1 MKKQNSTTL
10 TASVDSLV
18 ALAIVVAAV
27 AWANKSRMPQG
38 GPREFLQMRITLLNA
53 SFAIVFAVLWKEC
66 LDKLGLY
73 RESFTE
79 LLRPLLRLTAG
90 CGIMAGVLALHL
102 ALALHAQG
110 PVGRSVAA
118 FFVAVF
124 TYESIRIFV
133 SSPQL
138 RWKIGDPDGVVIV
151 GSGRLAAK
159 AWRELRTRHHRTKT
173 LLGFVDDRDPRL
185 MSPDIAGRFLGP
197 VGTLHD
203 LFLNQVV
210 DEIFIAV
217 PMRSCYDLAQQ
228 AVTLAEEAGV
238 RIVCL
243 NDQYDLLHGKLL
255 RQRAALFLEL
265 APKDEMR
272 VGAEALKRGFDILAS
287 LLGLVLLSPTFLA
300 IACAIKLT
308 SPGPVFF
315 VQQRYGYRRR
325 RFPMWKFRS
334 MVSNASELMAQLESK
349 NEASGPIFKIKD
361 DPRITPLGR
370 FLRRTSLDELPQ
382 LWNVLLGDMSLVGP
396 RPMSLRDVSLFEQ
409 AQLMRRFSV
418 RPGMTGM
425 WQVTGRGTLSFDQ
438 WIKLDFSYIDQ
449 WSLALDLKILARTVP
464 AVLKRSGAA

>member
-1 MKKQNSTTL
+1 MKKRNSTTL

-18 ALAIVVAAV
+18 ALAIVVAAM

-79 LLRPLLRLTAG
+79 LLSPALRLTAG
-90 CGIMAGVLALHL
+90 CGIMTGVLALYL
-102 ALALHAQG
+102 EAALHAQG
-110 PVGRSVAA
+110 PVGSAILA

-124 TYESIRIFV
+124 IYEAIRIFA

-151 GSGRLAAK
+151 GSGRMAAK
-159 AWRELRTRHHRTKT
+159 AWRELRTRHHRTKI
-173 LLGFVDDRDPRL
+173 LLGFVDDRDPSL
-185 MSPDIAGRFLGP
+185 MPPDVAGRFLGP
-197 VGTLHD
+197 VDILHD
-203 LFLNQVV
+203 LFLNHVV
-210 DEIFIAV
+210 DELVIAV
-217 PMRSCYDLAQQ
+217 PTRSCYDLAQQ

-238 RIVCL
+238 RIVSL
-243 NDQYDLLHGKLL
+243 NDQYGLVHGKLL

-265 APKDEMR
+265 APKDEGRM
-272 VGAEALKRGFDILAS
+272 GAEALKRGFDILAS
-287 LLGLVLLSPTFLA
+287 LLGLVVLSPTFLM

-315 VQQRYGYRRR
+315 VQERYGYRRR
-325 RFPMWKFRS
+325 RFSMWKFRS

-349 NEASGPIFKIKD
+349 NEASGPIFKIKE

>member
-1 MKKQNSTTL
+1 MKKRNSTTL
-10 TASVDSLV
+10 TASVDSLI

-27 AWANKSRMPQG
+27 AWANQSRMPQG

-79 LLRPLLRLTAG
+79 LLRPVLRLTAG
-90 CGIMAGVLALHL
+90 CGIMAGVLALYL
-102 ALALHAQG
+102 AARHAEG
-110 PVGRSVAA
+110 PVGRVIAA

-124 TYESIRIFV
+124 TYEAIRIFV

-138 RWKIGDPDGVVIV
+138 HWKIGDSDRVVIV

-173 LLGFVDDRDPRL
+173 LLGFVDDRDPFL
-185 MSPDIAGRFLGP
+185 LPPDIAGRFLGS
-197 VGTLHD
+197 VDTLHD
-203 LFLNQVV
+203 LLLNHVV

-243 NDQYDLLHGKLL
+243 NDQYDLVHGKLL

-272 VGAEALKRGFDILAS
+272 AGAEALKRGLDIMAS
-287 LLGLVLLSPTFLA
+287 LLGLVLLAPTFLV

-334 MVSNASELMAQLESK
+334 MVPNASELMAQLESK

-396 RPMSLRDVSLFEQ
+396 RPMSLRDVSLFEH

-449 WSLALDLKILARTVP
+449 WSLTLDLKILARTVP